1 MNAARRALAI
11 AALALLPG
19 LAPAGAPPGSNLL
32 YSNRDRSLA
41 ITAWGGARANGALR
55 LHNGCAPSNGD
66 CVWVYRGGLLYSGR
80 DPTLAVKAESLSHGA
95 GVILATGCSRGVAG
109 CTWIYRDGM
118 FLSETDTRLA
128 ISALGGARF
137 GTTLK
142 LSNLCRS
149 NDLDCKWSR

>member
-1 MNAARRALAI
+1 MNAALRALMLGVL
-11 AALALLPG
+11 ALAPD
-19 LAPAGAPPGSNLL
+19 LALAGAPPGSNLL
-32 YSNRDRSLA
+32 FSARDRSLA
-41 ITAWGGARANGALR
+41 ITAWGGARAGGALR

-80 DPTLAVKAESLSHGA
+80 DPTLAVKAEGLAHGA
-95 GVILATGCSRGVAG
+95 GVSLAAGCSRGVAG

-118 FLSETDTRLA
+118 FVSETDSRLA